1 MGKKQPAKGHHGLGA
16 RGQGKLVYF
25 HGQLPEGAKK
35 SKEQQM
41 DSRGRPV
48 PEHRQEDGRWVE

>member
-25 HGQLPEGAKK
+25 HGQVPEAAKQP
-35 SKEQQM
+35 KEQ
-41 DSRGRPV
+41 RTGRSGP
-48 PEHRQEDGRWVE
+48 PQEHRQDGGRWVE

>member
-25 HGQLPEGAKK
+25 HGQVPEAAKQP
-35 SKEQQM
+35 KEQRTG
-41 DSRGRPV
+41 RGGP
-48 PEHRQEDGRWVE
+48 PQEHRRDGGRWVE